1 MATPETYPAP
11 APSPRLPGKIAMVT
25 GAAQG
30 LGEAIA
36 AHLAAQGCSVV
47 VTDINAEG
55 AAEVCRALADK
66 YGCETLGLGCDIT
79 DEADVEAGFAAV
91 AEKFGRLDILVSN
104 AGILI
109 SGEITQFEVAK
120 WRKVVDVNLVGY
132 MVVAKHAA
140 TMMLGHGGGSIIQ
153 INSKSGKVGSS
164 KNSAYAASK
173 FGGIGLTQSLALEL
187 AEHNIRVNAICP
199 GNLLDS
205 PLWQDSLYEQY
216 AKRWNKTVE
225 EVRQMYVD
233 KVPMKRGCTY
243 ADVCGAVVYLAGDEA
258 AYLTGQALNVDGG
271 QTMH

>member
-1 MATPETYPAP
+1 MANPETYSAP
-11 APSPRLPGKIAMVT
+11 NPHPQLTDKIALVT

-36 AHLAAQGCSVV
+36 AFLACQGCSVV
-47 VTDINAEG
+47 LTDINEDGVRQVADAVAESYG
-55 AAEVCRALADK
+55 SQTLALA
-66 YGCETLGLGCDIT
+66 CDIT
-79 DEADVEAGFAAV
+79 DESQVEAAFAAV
-91 AEKFGRLDILVSN
+91 KDRFDRLDILVAN
-104 AGILI
+104 VGIVIAGP
-109 SGEITQFEVAK
+109 ITEFEVAR
-120 WRKVVDVNLVGY
+120 WRKVIDVNLVGY
-132 MVVAKHAA
+132 MLVAKHAA
-140 TMMLGHGGGSIIQ
+140 KMMIPQGSGSIVQ
-153 INSKSGKVGSS
+153 INSKSGKTGSN

-205 PLWQDSLYEQY
+205 PLWVDSLYEQY

-233 KVPMKRGCTY
+233 KVPMRRGCVY
-243 ADVCGAVVYLAGDEA
+243 ADVCAALLYLVSDASS
-258 AYLTGQALNVDGG
+258 YVTGQALNVDGG